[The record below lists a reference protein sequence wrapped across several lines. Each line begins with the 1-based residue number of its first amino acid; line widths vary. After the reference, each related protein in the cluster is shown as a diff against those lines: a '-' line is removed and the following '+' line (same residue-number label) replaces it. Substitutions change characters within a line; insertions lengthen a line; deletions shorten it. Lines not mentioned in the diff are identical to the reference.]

1 MKNPPI
7 WMVASRVSKKQG
19 EMAQAVYISEQ
30 KHFELVE
37 CCINWY
43 EKTCAI
49 IIYKAVKPIFYQG
62 DALIIDTDFQ
72 RSAEYIKK
80 YVKILLEVDYPRN
93 PYMANPN
100 ILFLPDRNPTVKDAH
115 IKSQRL
121 HWKEFPLCPR
131 EKDPSFEREL
141 KILKKR

>member
-1 MKNPPI
+1 
-7 WMVASRVSKKQG
+7 
-19 EMAQAVYISEQ
+19 MAQAVYISEQ